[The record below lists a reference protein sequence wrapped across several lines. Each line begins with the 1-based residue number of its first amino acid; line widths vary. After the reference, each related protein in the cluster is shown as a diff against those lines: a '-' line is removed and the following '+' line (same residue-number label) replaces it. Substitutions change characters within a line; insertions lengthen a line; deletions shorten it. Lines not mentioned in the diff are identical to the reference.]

1 MAVAHVLASRG
12 NYEEAASGLRDRF
25 HRYATGAESGDREAL
40 DSAAGII
47 GRIRGY
53 GLPEKWWADLERR
66 YKAIR
71 AEQQPSAPDRPA
83 GPRAGRPV
91 TVLVVGGN
99 EIQSRDAERVRQK
112 VWQADPGI
120 NVDFVHSG
128 WTSNWSKHLEDV
140 KHKLDNGCHALVLL
154 RFMRTQ
160 LGRKVRA
167 ECGRRD
173 VQWRFCWSGGQSGI
187 IEAVHRAADAG
198 RQAAH
203 S

>member
-1 MAVAHVLASRG
+1 MDL
-12 NYEEAASGLRDRF
+12 F
-25 HRYATGAESGDREAL
+25 HRYAAKAESGDREAL
-40 DSAAGII
+40 DSAAGVL

-53 GLPEKWWADLERR
+53 GLPEEWCLDLERR
-66 YKAIR
+66 HEAIR
-71 AEQQPSAPDRPA
+71 TEQQPLAPARHA
-83 GPRAGRPV
+83 GSTAVEPV

-99 EIQSRDAERVRQK
+99 EIQSRDAERVRRK
-112 VWQADPGI
+112 VQQTDPGI

-128 WTSNWSKHLEDV
+128 WTSNWNKHLEDV
-140 KHKLDNGCHALVLL
+140 KQKLDNGCHALVLL